1 MQQAGSNVSRESGAP
16 IALTLL
22 VAALFLLLS
31 FSTDIIEAIA
41 ATVDA
46 NWFDDHPDFSRILT
60 LPVDA
65 LVIGFAA
72 SLAPTARKTAALPKH
87 MHRGSVLLGAGA
99 TLLIDGVAIAALG
112 ADPSVLGE
120 VALSMLYLP
129 PLYFLWSGLLGI
141 DARRLGTPGEGKSP
155 SESLRIQRSLRA
167 ATPLLIGV
175 AAAYV
180 GETLYWREILEEGR
194 IDQEYFAQMSQ
205 VIPLLAV
212 ALGVESRFADKDTG
226 RTLIRA
232 EVAIGV
238 FTILLLVV
246 AEALAIST
254 LPVDNDK
261 VQLFIWHEYLAFALT
276 LYASFVALTLL
287 TIVLAFSLRPG
298 KGRSTA

>member
-1 MQQAGSNVSRESGAP
+1 MTQQAGSNAARESGAP

-22 VAALFLLLS
+22 VTVLFLMLS

-41 ATVDA
+41 ATADA
-46 NWFDDHPDFSRILT
+46 DWVDDHPDFARILT

-65 LVIGFAA
+65 LLIGFAA
-72 SLAPTARKTAALPKH
+72 SLAPTARKTAALPKQ
-87 MHRGSVLLGAGA
+87 MHRGSVLLGAAA
-99 TLLIDGVAIAALG
+99 TLLIDGVAIWAFG
-112 ADPSVLGE
+112 ADPSVLAE

-141 DARRLGTPGEGKSP
+141 DARRFGRPGKDMSP
-155 SESLRIQRSLRA
+155 SEVSLTIRRSLTA
-167 ATPLLIGV
+167 ATPLFIGV

-180 GETLYWREILEEGR
+180 GETLYWREILDEGR

-212 ALGVESRFADKDTG
+212 ALGVESRFADSG

-232 EVAIGV
+232 EVAIGL

-246 AEALAIST
+246 AEALAISA

-261 VQLFIWHEYLAFALT
+261 VQLFIWHEYIAFVLT
-276 LYASFVALTLL
+276 LYAAFVALTLL

-298 KGRSTA
+298 RGRSTA